1 MTTTTNTPAAD
12 NDSTDNETLMTGTT
26 NPCRLCG
33 NEINKGRGNYRN
45 SDGLVC
51 FNCIKTMT
59 PAQKEAA

>member
-26 NPCRLCG
+26 NPGRLCG
-33 NEINKGRGNYRN
+33 NEMNKGHEDYRN

-51 FNCIKTMT
+51 FHCIKTMT
-59 PAQKEAA
+59 PEQKEEA